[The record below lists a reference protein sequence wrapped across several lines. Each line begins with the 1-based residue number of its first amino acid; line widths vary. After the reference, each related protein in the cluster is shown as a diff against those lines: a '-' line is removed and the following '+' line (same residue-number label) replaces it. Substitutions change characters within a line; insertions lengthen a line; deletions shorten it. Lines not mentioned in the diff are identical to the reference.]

1 MQKIDIARH
10 ESLELWQRKI
20 SRAEKKYADYY
31 DLVRDIREYYRNET
45 GKNKQNIFWSSVETL
60 KPFLYFKQPKPY
72 IVRADR
78 SSDETQNV
86 ACQILERALTW
97 NMKQFDFDSVVKYA
111 RNDFL
116 LSGFGLLW
124 EQYCL
129 DFKFIGDICLKDK
142 EYVVTEYVNPDCFI
156 ADTEKVNVWE
166 DVEWIARKTF
176 MSEKQVSEIFAQH
189 SAHQFAPAPA
199 EDKVI
204 SVYEIW
210 DKPSRKIY
218 YLSPEI
224 TDDFLRVADDTLHL
238 SGFFPCPKPIMA
250 TLTNDGIIPIPDYV
264 EIKSLLDEL
273 DGINNRMRLTMQAIK
288 ISGCYDNAFPELAN
302 ILNKDVT
309 LIALNDFEK
318 LKDAGGIKGVIDF
331 APVSQYVEALA
342 ALASRRKSLIDTI
355 YEVTGVSDIM
365 RGFSNVGET
374 ATAVNQKTNFGTL
387 RNQDRQNDMQRF
399 LRDLLRIK
407 AEIICEQF
415 SQDNLAL
422 FAPVGYSSDAQ
433 IVKQAVK
440 LLKTEKI
447 RDMII
452 DIETDTSLNQEQEQ
466 ERVIKIMSNINN
478 IISQAFN
485 LVSAQPALLPLYKQM
500 LTSLMVSM
508 PNSRQFASVLEDA
521 FLKISAELNEPKSE
535 KPNNEIV
542 TKQLELQEKKIA
554 GDLALKAEQNKI
566 KRDELALKTAEISQ
580 KISNK

>member
-1 MQKIDIARH
+1 
-10 ESLELWQRKI
+10 
-20 SRAEKKYADYY
+20 
-31 DLVRDIREYYRNET
+31 
-45 GKNKQNIFWSSVETL
+45 
-60 KPFLYFKQPKPY
+60 
-72 IVRADR
+72 
-78 SSDETQNV
+78 
-86 ACQILERALTW
+86 
-97 NMKQFDFDSVVKYA
+97 
-111 RNDFL
+111 
-116 LSGFGLLW
+116 
-124 EQYCL
+124 
-129 DFKFIGDICLKDK
+129 
-142 EYVVTEYVNPDCFI
+142 
-156 ADTEKVNVWE
+156 
-166 DVEWIARKTF
+166 
-176 MSEKQVSEIFAQH
+176 
-189 SAHQFAPAPA
+189 
-199 EDKVI
+199 
-204 SVYEIW
+204 
-210 DKPSRKIY
+210 
-218 YLSPEI
+218 
-224 TDDFLRVADDTLHL
+224 
-238 SGFFPCPKPIMA
+238 
-250 TLTNDGIIPIPDYV
+250 
-264 EIKSLLDEL
+264 
-273 DGINNRMRLTMQAIK
+273 
-288 ISGCYDNAFPELAN
+288 
-302 ILNKDVT
+302 
-309 LIALNDFEK
+309 
-318 LKDAGGIKGVIDF
+318 
-331 APVSQYVEALA
+331 
-342 ALASRRKSLIDTI
+342 TI

-415 SQDNLAL
+415 SQDNLAM

-433 IVKQAVK
+433 IVKQAVQ